1 MENQMS
7 MATVMV
13 VQAPGRAEADLRG
26 LRDYILESLNRGVLV
41 LGAGMSY
48 QLEKFPELGA
58 VRITSEDVLRGNQ
71 ELLRRAAPTG
81 TGSGRLKKS
90 EEEIRAAQSQEK
102 KAILARLQEYRQANG
117 LGCFKVLAQK
127 TGKLSAETLLSVVTG
142 NQVLPIEDWR
152 KIGRALD
159 KMRAAH
165 G

>member
-1 MENQMS
+1 MMENQMS

-90 EEEIRAAQSQEK
+90 EEEIRAAQSQE
-102 KAILARLQEYRQANG
+102 
-117 LGCFKVLAQK
+117 GCFKVLAQK

>member
-81 TGSGRLKKS
+81 TGSGRLKKVRRRS
-90 EEEIRAAQSQEK
+90 EPPRARRKRPFWPGSRSTD
-102 KAILARLQEYRQANG
+102 RLTGWGALRCWPRKPGNCPRKR
-117 LGCFKVLAQK
+117 CFR
-127 TGKLSAETLLSVVTG
+127 
-142 NQVLPIEDWR
+142 W
-152 KIGRALD
+152 
-159 KMRAAH
+159 
-165 G
+165 

>member
-41 LGAGMSY
+41 LGSGMSY

-81 TGSGRLKKS
+81 TGSGRLKKARRRS
-90 EEEIRAAQSQEK
+90 GPPRARRKRPFWPGSRSTDRPTGWGALRRWPRK
-102 KAILARLQEYRQANG
+102 PGNCPRKR
-117 LGCFKVLAQK
+117 CFR
-127 TGKLSAETLLSVVTG
+127 
-142 NQVLPIEDWR
+142 W
-152 KIGRALD
+152 
-159 KMRAAH
+159 
-165 G
+165 

>member
-13 VQAPGRAEADLRG
+13 VQAPGRAEADLRA
-26 LRDYILESLNRGVLV
+26 LRDYILESLNQGVLV

-58 VRITSEDVLRGNQ
+58 VRITSVDILRGNK

-117 LGCFKVLAQK
+117 MGCFKALAQK

-159 KMRAAH
+159 KMGAAH